1 MLNEI
6 EPHSVTC
13 MGAGGKGD
21 MHVCVHACM
30 YLYVFGVGHRVCL
43 IPPRHGILPNLGF
56 ALFFSWLVWLV
67 SEPQR
72 CPVSTSPGLRSQVH
86 SAVLGHLHG
95 CWGFEL
101 GFSCLQSE
109 CSCPLA
115 ILQPDLIVLKTGC
128 YYIARGGLELVIT
141 GYTRLSSPASLISW
155 KH

>member
-1 MLNEI
+1 MQELQARITVPVKSCLQN
-6 EPHSVTC
+6 
-13 MGAGGKGD
+13 
-21 MHVCVHACM
+21 HAC
-30 YLYVFGVGHRVCL
+30 L
-43 IPPRHGILPNLGF
+43 
-56 ALFFSWLVWLV
+56 
-67 SEPQR
+67 
-72 CPVSTSPGLRSQVH
+72 
-86 SAVLGHLHG
+86 LHG